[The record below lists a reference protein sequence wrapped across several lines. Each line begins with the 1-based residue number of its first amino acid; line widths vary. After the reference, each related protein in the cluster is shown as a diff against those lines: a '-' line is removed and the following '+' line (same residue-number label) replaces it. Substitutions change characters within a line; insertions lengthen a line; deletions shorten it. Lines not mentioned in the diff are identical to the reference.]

1 MKELQN
7 KELTVCDVCGVKA
20 ARTVKRPQVLGRGA
34 HMILIDNVP
43 VIACRN
49 CGESYMTSE
58 TIHRLDGIRS
68 KQKAK
73 PAARK
78 IAVAEFVHN

>member
-1 MKELQN
+1 MKKQQSP
-7 KELTVCDVCGVKA
+7 KLTTCDICGVTA

-34 HMILIDNVP
+34 QMILVDNVP

-58 TIHRLDGIRS
+58 TMHRLDGIRS

-73 PAARK
+73 LAARK
-78 IAVAEFVHN
+78 IAVAEFIHN

>member
-1 MKELQN
+1 MKEQEN
-7 KELTVCDVCGVKA
+7 EKLTVCDICGVEA

-34 HMILIDNVP
+34 KMILVDNVP

-58 TIHRLDGIRS
+58 TMHRLDGIRS

-73 PAARK
+73 PTARK
-78 IAVAEFVHN
+78 IAVTEFVHN

>member
-1 MKELQN
+1 MKEEQN
-7 KELTVCDVCGVKA
+7 AKLTVCDICGVKA

-34 HMILIDNVP
+34 QMILVDNVP

-58 TIHRLDGIRS
+58 TMHRLDGIRS

-73 PAARK
+73 PATRK
-78 IAVAEFVHN
+78 IAVAEFIHK